1 MTRERRKYV
10 TDDVDQEPNPMAM
23 HLDQGPNGDWY
34 LSIMPEG
41 DRFTRH
47 CVRIT
52 TSGNRC
58 PDMPQAVHGL
68 YQAMVRRDDPA
79 WCGREVDKAEA
90 RAEAAEVALASLR
103 AAAQRVVALQP
114 GAYSEPTPAELR
126 RFSESVNDLEDAAA
140 KVPASAPPVVTLSA
154 EQAGLAIDALD
165 VWLMNMQCV
174 EETEAMIAV
183 RQFLRDA
190 LEGMGESDG

>member
-34 LSIMPEG
+34 LSIMPDG

-79 WCGREVDKAEA
+79 WRGREVDKAEA
-90 RAEAAEVALASLR
+90 RAEAAEAALASLR
-103 AAAQRVVALQP
+103 DAAKRVVASRLI
-114 GAYSEPTPAELR
+114 AHEA
-126 RFSESVNDLEDAAA
+126 
-140 KVPASAPPVVTLSA
+140 VTFEAFAVAL
-154 EQAGLAIDALD
+154 DALAA
-165 VWLMNMQCV
+165 
-174 EETEAMIAV
+174 EAGAP
-183 RQFLRDA
+183 R
-190 LEGMGESDG
+190 G